1 MRSSSSGHNG
11 FPAMYPP
18 TLRRLLPNLGWDINK
33 SLISSTLF
41 STEFSEKAMRLPES
55 RLSFPANDA
64 QNSSTFGTHSDIFSR
79 SQLKASKNSITD
91 AFEDTPAIMHPRD
104 FHSFIFVISF
114 PTLCVADPVELH
126 LRKNLPGSITCRS
139 QSRQIYPL
147 VKAKSR
153 TTHLPSSPERAISAL
168 NPSSANAE
176 RGSIAYPSL

>member
-1 MRSSSSGHNG
+1 MSHGTNSGSATNGGLQTLRSSSSGHNG

-79 SQLKASKNSITD
+79 SQLKASKIRLQT
-91 AFEDTPAIMHPRD
+91 
-104 FHSFIFVISF
+104 
-114 PTLCVADPVELH
+114 H
-126 LRKNLPGSITCRS
+126 LRTR
-139 QSRQIYPL
+139 PL
-147 VKAKSR
+147 SC
-153 TTHLPSSPERAISAL
+153 TLGIFIPS
-168 NPSSANAE
+168 
-176 RGSIAYPSL
+176 